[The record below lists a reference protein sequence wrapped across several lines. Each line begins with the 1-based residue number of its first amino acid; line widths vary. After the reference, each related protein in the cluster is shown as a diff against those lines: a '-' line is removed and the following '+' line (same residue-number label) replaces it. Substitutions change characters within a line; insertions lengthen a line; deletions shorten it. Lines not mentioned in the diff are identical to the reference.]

1 MHYPHNATGSAPEDE
16 TGIRVLDNWAVSKVS
31 SRPATRILIA
41 DDEESQRMGLASMI
55 QSWGFAVE
63 TAADGQEAMEKLG
76 VMPVHVLI
84 TDLMMPRMDGFELL
98 RRLHAQG
105 GAPPAIVLTAFGNIE
120 TAIQTIH
127 DLGAFWFL
135 EKPIQPSV
143 LRILLERAASQ
154 SRLAEEAER
163 LQREL
168 QYKGVLVDLVGACPP
183 MQQIYSLIRQV
194 APSKAAVLVV
204 GESGTG
210 KELVARAIHHLSRRR
225 DGPFVG
231 INCAA
236 MPETLMESELFG
248 HEKGAFTG
256 AVEKRAGCFELAQ
269 NGTLLLDEL
278 AEMPASTQAKL
289 LRVLEDSR
297 VRRLGGKS
305 EIAVDVRMIASTNK
319 NLEEA
324 LRKGEL
330 REDLYYR
337 LNVFQLILPP
347 LRQREGDLPL
357 LAEALIGAL
366 NRKHGCRVVDVSEEV
381 LEAFR
386 RHNWP
391 GNVRELRNVLE
402 RAVILAGE
410 GTITPQHL
418 PRDFG
423 AQPGNRPAAPASD
436 VDSVRLSVGTTVDEG
451 EKALIQLTLQHTRNN
466 KTRAA
471 EILGISLKTLFN
483 KLKEYGSAAE
493 SEAASSSS

>member
-1 MHYPHNATGSAPEDE
+1 MNNVASPKT
-16 TGIRVLDNWAVSKVS
+16 RV
-31 SRPATRILIA
+31 LIA
-41 DDEESQRMGLASMI
+41 DDEENQRLGLAKRV

-63 TAADGQEAMEKLG
+63 TAADGQEALEKLNLLT
-76 VMPVHVLI
+76 VNVLV

-98 RRLHAQG
+98 KRLSAQG
-105 GAPPAIVLTAFGNIE
+105 NGPPAIVLTAFGNIE
-120 TAIQTIH
+120 TAIQTMH

-135 EKPIQPSV
+135 EKPIQPQALKVS
-143 LRILLERAASQ
+143 LERAATQ
-154 SRLAEEAER
+154 SRMAQETER
-163 LQREL
+163 LQRQL
-168 QYKGVLVDLVGACPP
+168 AYQGVLVDLVGSCAP
-183 MQQIYSLIRQV
+183 MQEVFSLVRQV
-194 APSKAAVLVV
+194 APSKAAVLIT

-210 KELVARAIHHLSRRR
+210 KELVARAIHHLSPRRA
-225 DGPFVG
+225 GPFVA

-256 AVEKRAGCFELAQ
+256 AVERRQGCFELAQ

-278 AEMPASTQAKL
+278 AEMPVGTQAKL

-297 VRRLGGKS
+297 VRRLGGKT
-305 EIAVDVRMIASTNK
+305 EISVDVRVIASTNK
-319 NLEEA
+319 VIEEA

-337 LNVFQLILPP
+337 LNVFQITLPS
-347 LRQREGDLPL
+347 LRQRESDLPL
-357 LAEALIGAL
+357 LTEALLETL
-366 NRKHGCRVVDVSEEV
+366 NHKHDTRVVDVQPDVMEQFTQYS
-381 LEAFR
+381 
-386 RHNWP
+386 WP

-410 GTITPQHL
+410 GTITTHHL

-423 AQPGNRPAAPASD
+423 VAAGSRPTPHVVEPDAVHLP
-436 VDSVRLSVGTTVDEG
+436 VGTTVSEA
-451 EKALIQLTLQHTRNN
+451 EKSLIQLTLQHTKNN

-483 KLKEYGSAAE
+483 KLKEYGTAAE
-493 SEAASSSS
+493 AEAGS